1 MDIYRLFLIFC
12 FTNKAAVNSL
22 IYTVFLM
29 NANVSVGNM
38 LRSGDHKI

>member
-12 FTNKAAVNSL
+12 FTNNAAVNSL